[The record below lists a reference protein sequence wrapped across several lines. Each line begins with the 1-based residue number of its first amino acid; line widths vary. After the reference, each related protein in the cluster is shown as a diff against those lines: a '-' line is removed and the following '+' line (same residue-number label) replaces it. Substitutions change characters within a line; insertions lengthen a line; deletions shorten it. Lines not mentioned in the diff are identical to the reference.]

1 MKKKILIVEDDKTT
15 CQILKSLLNS
25 LEYEISGIAESG
37 ENVLE
42 FLLKNQTDL
51 ILMDIGLEGKIDG
64 IETTRIINETYNIP
78 VIFVTSSSDKETIDR
93 SKSVNPFGYIIKP
106 IDKNELKTGIEMAL
120 VRFKMES
127 ALKENEH
134 KLSTILN
141 SIADAVIVIDKDGRI
156 TYINPVADKM
166 LNTNSGQIL
175 NSYLNDVIYLE
186 TNKKMT
192 EDISISEIDHDYLV
206 LKDNTKIPVNY
217 SASPIRD
224 SLNKNSGAVIVI
236 RDDTERM
243 KSQQKLKE
251 SYERLR
257 NTMTGIIEAMAQT
270 LESRDP
276 YTAGHQR
283 RVSDLAREIAG
294 IMNLPEDIV
303 EGIRMSAIIHDI
315 GKISIPAEILSKPG
329 KLSNIEFDLMK
340 THPQTGYEILK
351 NIDFPWP
358 VADII
363 YQHHEKLNGTGYPR
377 GLKGDEILLE
387 SKILSVADVVE
398 AMASHR
404 PYRPALGIETALEE
418 ILKYRTIYFDA
429 DIVDACISLF
439 REKGYEMKFY

>member
-1 MKKKILIVEDDKTT
+1 
-15 CQILKSLLNS
+15 
-25 LEYEISGIAESG
+25 
-37 ENVLE
+37 
-42 FLLKNQTDL
+42 
-51 ILMDIGLEGKIDG
+51 
-64 IETTRIINETYNIP
+64 
-78 VIFVTSSSDKETIDR
+78 
-93 SKSVNPFGYIIKP
+93 
-106 IDKNELKTGIEMAL
+106 MAL